1 MPKTSSVRRKQAV
14 GSRTSAMSVT
24 AEQSAVAAA
33 AAAHAQ
39 GTHIGPAPFDSEP
52 EAQRERDA
60 CSYDKITVEM
70 AREGRA
76 GRKVRVYAD
85 GIYDLFHQG
94 HARQL
99 MQCKSVFPKSQVYL
113 LVGCC
118 SDKLTRERKGIV
130 IAMSFTSVLQS
141 SRHFDRARASS
152 PLHDKANAVCK

>member
-1 MPKTSSVRRKQAV
+1 MPKTSSVRRRKQAA
-14 GSRTSAMSVT
+14 GSRASAAMSAATVEPST
-24 AEQSAVAAA
+24 AAVV
-33 AAAHAQ
+33 AHAQ
-39 GTHIGPAPFDSEP
+39 GTSIGPAPFDSEP
-52 EAQRERDA
+52 EARRERDA

-99 MQCKSVFPKSQVYL
+99 MQCKAVFPKSQVYL

-118 SDKLTRERKGIV
+118 SDKLTRERKGNVSLNYPRQCGKVHGI
-130 IAMSFTSVLQS
+130 SN
-141 SRHFDRARASS
+141 AR
-152 PLHDKANAVCK
+152 P

>member
-1 MPKTSSVRRKQAV
+1 MPKTSSVRRRKLKQTA
-14 GSRTSAMSVT
+14 GSRASAAMS
-24 AEQSAVAAA
+24 APMEAGASAL
-33 AAAHAQ
+33 
-39 GTHIGPAPFDSEP
+39 IGPAPFDSEP

-60 CSYDKITVEM
+60 CSYEKITVEM

-99 MQCKSVFPKSQVYL
+99 MQCKAVFPKSQVYL

-118 SDKLTRERKGIV
+118 SDKLTRERKGI
-130 IAMSFTSVLQS
+130 AAPCHSPPN
-141 SRHFDRARASS
+141 SRHIACTLYSNS
-152 PLHDKANAVCK
+152 LK

>member
-1 MPKTSSVRRKQAV
+1 MPKTSSVRRRKLKQIA
-14 GSRTSAMSVT
+14 GSRA
-24 AEQSAVAAA
+24 SAVAAMSA
-33 AAAHAQ
+33 PTEASASAP
-39 GTHIGPAPFDSEP
+39 IGPAPFDSEP

-60 CSYDKITVEM
+60 CSYEKITVEM

-99 MQCKSVFPKSQVYL
+99 MQCKAVFPKSQVYL

-118 SDKLTRERKGIV
+118 SDKLTRERKGI
-130 IAMSFTSVLQS
+130 AAPLCHSPRS
-141 SRHFDRARASS
+141 SRHIACTATLRS
-152 PLHDKANAVCK
+152 DKPKAVGK

>member
-1 MPKTSSVRRKQAV
+1 MPKTSSVRRRKLKQIA
-14 GSRTSAMSVT
+14 GSRAST
-24 AEQSAVAAA
+24 AAA
-33 AAAHAQ
+33 AAMSAPTEFMAP
-39 GTHIGPAPFDSEP
+39 IGPAPFDSEP

-60 CSYDKITVEM
+60 CSYEKITVEM

-99 MQCKSVFPKSQVYL
+99 MQCKAVFPKSQVYL

-118 SDKLTRERKGIV
+118 SDKLTRERKGIAASCQV
-130 IAMSFTSVLQS
+130 IHLEVRDKPHRNLQ
-141 SRHFDRARASS
+141 
-152 PLHDKANAVCK
+152 K

>member
-24 AEQSAVAAA
+24 AEKSAA

-152 PLHDKANAVCK
+152 PLPDKANAVCK